1 VQDGDRTFS
10 TSRPSP
16 PLPPV
21 PIIISAQIPI
31 VQSAEARDELAA
43 LAADYESHARQAY
56 EPNAKSRIVLR
67 LPCSRKARW
76 RATHDR
82 EPATATANRARC
94 HSADAFACKFSPTA
108 PSEITRQA
116 TDLSAVTFRMCG

>member
-43 LAADYESHARQAY
+43 LAADYESLARQAY
-56 EPNAKSRIVLR
+56 EPNAK
-67 LPCSRKARW
+67 
-76 RATHDR
+76 
-82 EPATATANRARC
+82 
-94 HSADAFACKFSPTA
+94 
-108 PSEITRQA
+108 
-116 TDLSAVTFRMCG
+116 